1 MVSWHPNVQ
10 HPTRRKRDQKSPET
24 QSHDQNSVLTCPNQT
39 CSPIQNQMAKKN
51 QKYLA
56 HISYIYFH
64 QVPQLLTIA
73 MVNPLQYEALDFQ
86 VSCATLGAPKFV
98 SSALLKSKSNWDLR
112 KKHTSTFAKKRARTL
127 KALWIYKGQPASP
140 VVEMTA

>member
-112 KKHTSTFAKKRARTL
+112 KNIHQHLPKNVPEH
-127 KALWIYKGQPASP
+127 
-140 VVEMTA
+140 